1 MNKKYT
7 EKDIQ
12 LKYIN
17 ILDRE
22 GDNLFDKAMR
32 IFKDIFKEDIYYI
45 KEMRRMLRRKSHPL
59 NTIFKVLVAIDKKNK
74 QVLGSAIYRHWTDIN
89 RSTLEYL
96 FTRLDLRGSG
106 IGSIIYQKLQKDLIS
121 IKSGGLYFSCAGDKN
136 LYKYEMDNKWRRINV
151 LRVKFYEKLGARPL
165 KGLNYNCT
173 LYWDRPKGTYC
184 YPNLCFDPLR
194 KTKKNERIR
203 ISAKL
208 VKEIIRRVMK
218 TYYGIKSSN
227 YKVRQILKSIK
238 TQKLEWRETRYTND

>member
-1 MNKKYT
+1 MKNKYT
-7 EKDIQ
+7 EKDIRI
-12 LKYIN
+12 KYID
-17 ILDRE
+17 ILDSE
-22 GDNLFDKAMR
+22 GEELFNKAAR
-32 IFKDIFKEDIYYI
+32 IFLNIFKEDYYYI
-45 KEMRRMLRRKSHPL
+45 KIMRKILRRKLHPK
-59 NTIFKVLVAIDKKNK
+59 NTIFRIMVAINKHDGKVLGA
-74 QVLGSAIYRHWTDIN
+74 AIYRHWTDIN

-106 IGSIIYQKLQKDLIS
+106 IGTTLYKKLKKDLKTIN
-121 IKSGGLYFSCAGDKN
+121 SGGLYFSCAGDTN

-173 LYWDRPKGTYC
+173 LYWDRLRGTYC

-194 KTKKNERIR
+194 KIKKNERIR
-203 ISAKL
+203 VSGNL

-238 TQKLEWRETRYTND
+238 TQKLEWREARYTNA